1 MSAGAVQGV
10 RRLVP
15 GAGIGMNA
23 VSDIAP
29 PQVDLEL
36 RGIAKNF
43 GDFVAL
49 EAVDLS
55 IERGEFVAIMGPSGC
70 GKTTLLRIVAGLES
84 MSSGRLLLRGQD
96 ISALPVHKRSTRLV
110 WQNFAL
116 FPHLNVRRNIAFGLT
131 LGRHDK
137 AAVKAKVDEIAELVQ
152 LGQFL
157 DRRVS
162 QLSGGQK
169 QRVAIARALVTEP
182 EILLLDEPLSA
193 LDAHLRIRMQSEMKR
208 LQQKLG
214 LSFLYVTHN
223 QSEAFSMADRVVVMN
238 KGRIEQFG
246 SPEEIYTRPKTHFVA
261 EFVGSN
267 NIFDGKVVDVRD
279 GLIMVQCADA
289 IISAASGERPPGKGS
304 TVSLVVQA
312 DKVRGHPIGV
322 AGGKT
327 GRKAFAFS
335 SKFCPG
341 PNQPRSVKLRARERP
356 IPASVVRK
364 RRKGV
369 SYFAQTL
376 RPIRRSLTSSR
387 DAVSKRSVVNQ
398 LAEHPSSSVASL
410 RNRSGERKYHAST
423 LNTRRRISE
432 ASAARR
438 SRWCRRNDLCW
449 LLLGWLVARQHR

>member
-1 MSAGAVQGV
+1 M
-10 RRLVP
+10 P
-15 GAGIGMNA
+15 MNA
-23 VSDIAP
+23 VSDIAPP

-116 FPHLNVRRNIAFGLT
+116 FPHLNVRQNIAFGLT

-246 SPEEIYTRPKTHFVA
+246 PPEEIYTRPKTHFVA

-289 IISAASGERPPGKGS
+289 IISAAAGERPPGKGS

-312 DKVRGHPIGV
+312 DKVRGQPIGV
-322 AGGKT
+322 PGENSLSAVLSGREFTGSQVIYYLETTGGGDVKMV
-327 GRKAFAFS
+327 AQEPFS
-335 SKFCPG
+335 
-341 PNQPRSVKLRARERP
+341 QTRRAT
-356 IPASVVRK
+356 INMAMQLYWSPADTVV
-364 RRKGV
+364 
-369 SYFAQTL
+369 L
-376 RPIRRSLTSSR
+376 RPSIVPGVENMPGRRSY
-387 DAVSKRSVVNQ
+387 
-398 LAEHPSSSVASL
+398 VA
-410 RNRSGERKYHAST
+410 
-423 LNTRRRISE
+423 
-432 ASAARR
+432 
-438 SRWCRRNDLCW
+438 
-449 LLLGWLVARQHR
+449 LGT

>member
-1 MSAGAVQGV
+1 
-10 RRLVP
+10 
-15 GAGIGMNA
+15 MNA
-23 VSDIAP
+23 LPDGAA

-36 RGIAKNF
+36 RGIAKSF
-43 GDFVAL
+43 GNFVAL
-49 EAVDLS
+49 ESVDLS

-84 MSSGRLLLRGQD
+84 MSSGKLLLRGQD

-116 FPHLNVRRNIAFGLT
+116 FPHLNVRQNIAFGLT

-137 AAVKAKVDEIAELVQ
+137 AAVKAKVEEIAELVQ

-157 DRRVS
+157 DRRIS

-208 LQQKLG
+208 LQQRLG

-246 SPEEIYTRPKTHFVA
+246 PPEEIYTRPRTHFVA

-267 NIFDGKVVDVRD
+267 NIFDGKVVDVQD
-279 GLIMVQCADA
+279 GLIRVQCADA
-289 IISAASGERPPGKGS
+289 LISAAAGERPPGRGS

-312 DKVRGHPIGV
+312 DKVRSRPTGV
-322 AGGKT
+322 AGENG
-327 GRKAFAFS
+327 
-335 SKFCPG
+335 
-341 PNQPRSVKLRARERP
+341 LRAVLSGREFTGSQVIYHLETESGGEVKMVAQEPFSQSERTA
-356 IPASVVRK
+356 INMAMQLYWSPADTTV
-364 RRKGV
+364 
-369 SYFAQTL
+369 L
-376 RPIRRSLTSSR
+376 RPNIVPGEENIPSGRSY
-387 DAVSKRSVVNQ
+387 
-398 LAEHPSSSVASL
+398 VA
-410 RNRSGERKYHAST
+410 
-423 LNTRRRISE
+423 
-432 ASAARR
+432 
-438 SRWCRRNDLCW
+438 
-449 LLLGWLVARQHR
+449 LGT